1 MRRRSRA
8 GGEPAKTRRH
18 KTAARKRG
26 DAPKAMR
33 NRGVS
38 IAGQET
44 VVARLTRERD
54 EALLRET
61 ANAEI
66 LRLISKSS
74 GDLELVFRTILE
86 HATRICNANFGNL
99 FRFDG
104 ENFYP
109 VAQFNT
115 PAALLKAL
123 TRRGP
128 FKPTPGIPLDQ
139 VMRTKQVF
147 HSADMA
153 AEPVPG
159 LATKL
164 GGARTQVTVPMLKD
178 DALIGAIL
186 IYRQEVQPFTDKQIA
201 LLQNFAAQAVIAIE
215 NTRLLNELRQ
225 RTTDL
230 TESLEQQT
238 ATSEVL
244 RAISSSP
251 GELEPVFSAMLAN
264 AIRICEATSGHLWLL
279 EGNTVRT
286 VAILHSA
293 QSYIDY
299 RRRNP
304 VYSLRDNPGIPID
317 RLANTKQVVHVPD
330 LRTDQSYI
338 GKNDRM
344 VTLVEVAGA
353 RTYVAVPMLKEGEL
367 IGGIS
372 LYRQEV
378 RPFTEKQIELVQ
390 NFAAQAVIAIENTR
404 LLNELRQRTDDLTE
418 SLEQQTATSEVLRV
432 ISSSPGELEPVFNA
446 MLENATRISEAK
458 FGNLWLREGDRFR
471 IAATHGAPTA
481 YSEYLRSE
489 PVAHPDPESAMG
501 RIAATHK
508 VVQIDDIT
516 AAPTYGSRMRTA
528 TIELAKARTLI
539 GVPMLKETELIGIIG
554 IYRQEVRPF
563 TDKQIDLVKN
573 FAAQAV
579 IAIENSR
586 LVNELRQ
593 RTSDLGD
600 SLEQQTATSEILAS
614 MSGSMTETKPVFDA
628 ILRNLLRLFGT
639 RYATVQLLQDG
650 MIQLAALDGET
661 GFERLAANYP
671 MPLDESTMAGRSML
685 LKEVIQF
692 APVIDN
698 SAAPPASARF
708 AREFN
713 YNSMLSAPMIRGE
726 KVIGA
731 IVTARRHPIAFDDK
745 QVALIKSF
753 AAQAVIAIENT
764 RLLNELRQRTAD
776 LSESLEQQTATSEVL
791 KVISSSPGDLQAVFS
806 AMLESAARLCDASFG
821 NIFRWDDDALRLV
834 ATYNTPAAFAEARS
848 QLPLRRDQNN
858 PIAEM
863 LAAKTVLHVDDLAAD
878 ERYTNKRDPNIIA
891 AVELGGIR
899 TCLAA
904 PMLKDDELIGA
915 LIVYRKEVRPFSDKQ
930 IALVQNFANQA
941 VIAIENTRL
950 LNELRQSLQQ
960 QTATADVLK
969 VISRSTFDLQ
979 TVLDT
984 LGPVF
989 S

>member
-1 MRRRSRA
+1 M
-8 GGEPAKTRRH
+8 
-18 KTAARKRG
+18 
-26 DAPKAMR
+26 
-33 NRGVS
+33 
-38 IAGQET
+38 
-44 VVARLTRERD
+44 
-54 EALLRET
+54 
-61 ANAEI
+61 
-66 LRLISKSS
+66 ISPS
-74 GDLELVFRTILE
+74 
-86 HATRICNANFGNL
+86 
-99 FRFDG
+99 
-104 ENFYP
+104 
-109 VAQFNT
+109 
-115 PAALLKAL
+115 
-123 TRRGP
+123 
-128 FKPTPGIPLDQ
+128 
-139 VMRTKQVF
+139 
-147 HSADMA
+147 
-153 AEPVPG
+153 
-159 LATKL
+159 
-164 GGARTQVTVPMLKD
+164 
-178 DALIGAIL
+178 
-186 IYRQEVQPFTDKQIA
+186 
-201 LLQNFAAQAVIAIE
+201 
-215 NTRLLNELRQ
+215 
-225 RTTDL
+225 
-230 TESLEQQT
+230 
-238 ATSEVL
+238 
-244 RAISSSP
+244 
-251 GELEPVFSAMLAN
+251 
-264 AIRICEATSGHLWLL
+264 
-279 EGNTVRT
+279 
-286 VAILHSA
+286 
-293 QSYIDY
+293 
-299 RRRNP
+299 
-304 VYSLRDNPGIPID
+304 
-317 RLANTKQVVHVPD
+317 
-330 LRTDQSYI
+330 
-338 GKNDRM
+338 
-344 VTLVEVAGA
+344 
-353 RTYVAVPMLKEGEL
+353 
-367 IGGIS
+367 
-372 LYRQEV
+372 
-378 RPFTEKQIELVQ
+378 
-390 NFAAQAVIAIENTR
+390 
-404 LLNELRQRTDDLTE
+404 

-600 SLEQQTATSEILAS
+600 LLEQQTATSEILAS

-776 LSESLEQQTATSEVL
+776 LSE
-791 KVISSSPGDLQAVFS
+791 F
-806 AMLESAARLCDASFG
+806 
-821 NIFRWDDDALRLV
+821 
-834 ATYNTPAAFAEARS
+834 
-848 QLPLRRDQNN
+848 
-858 PIAEM
+858 
-863 LAAKTVLHVDDLAAD
+863 
-878 ERYTNKRDPNIIA
+878 
-891 AVELGGIR
+891 
-899 TCLAA
+899 
-904 PMLKDDELIGA
+904 
-915 LIVYRKEVRPFSDKQ
+915 
-930 IALVQNFANQA
+930 
-941 VIAIENTRL
+941 
-950 LNELRQSLQQ
+950 
-960 QTATADVLK
+960 
-969 VISRSTFDLQ
+969 
-979 TVLDT
+979 
-984 LGPVF
+984 
-989 S
+989 